1 MVNTVTIALQD
12 SMGTPLGVTF
22 YRMRADDHPNIQATM
37 CRMVHG
43 GFTEILFLKRELE
56 TISPSDMYDIA
67 ERMVSEEVEKWG
79 LGSLFLDS
87 GYTIHTGAEPAT
99 GA

>member
-22 YRMRADDHPNIQATM
+22 YRMRADGHPNIQATM

-43 GFTEILFLKRELE
+43 GVTEILFLKRELE

-79 LGSLFLDS
+79 GLGRCFL
-87 GYTIHTGAEPAT
+87 TLAT
-99 GA
+99 PSIRAHSPP

>member
-1 MVNTVTIALQD
+1 MADKVTIALQD

-22 YRMRADDHPNIQATM
+22 YRMRAAYNPKIQATM
-37 CRMVHG
+37 CRLVHG

-56 TISPSDMYDIA
+56 TLSPSDMYNIA

-79 LGSLFLDS
+79 LGSLFLDA
-87 GYTIHTGAEPAT
+87 GYTIHTGEEPT
-99 GA
+99 VGT